1 MKNVLLPAFVVFCAL
16 MFAGCVHRQPLV
28 SHAHVGH
35 CLTTWRDT
43 PGRQGLLPVAR
54 AELETARRE
63 AAAALADDLSGAQ
76 KIAHIRNISHALSPD
91 AERLG
96 PGSGYGAI
104 RALEGAIEHLEYA
117 ATSDDA
123 SANLVTAVAQLA
135 VTGGRIL
142 ERLRGAAARAKA
154 ADTRDV
160 AALDR
165 TALELRAALK
175 TMTMGSAG
183 DEEAGL
189 DQFQAQLEAMLARE
203 TNPRYQPLPERFL
216 LGLIRMPNGKWR
228 YVAPHKAL
236 ARPTYGH

>member
-1 MKNVLLPAFVVFCAL
+1 MKTVLLPAFVVLCVL
-16 MFAGCVHRQPLV
+16 VLAGCVHRQPLV

-54 AELETARRE
+54 AELDTARRE
-63 AAAALADDLSGAQ
+63 ADAALGDDLSRAQ
-76 KIAHIRNISHALSPD
+76 KIAHIRNISHALNPD

-123 SANLVTAVAQLA
+123 SVNLVTTIAQL
-135 VTGGRIL
+135 TGMGGRIV
-142 ERLRGAAARAKA
+142 ERLRDAAARAKS
-154 ADTRDV
+154 ADTRQ
-160 AALDR
+160 AAELDR

-175 TMTMGSAG
+175 TIALGSDAN
-183 DEEAGL
+183 EPVGL
-189 DQFQAQLEAMLARE
+189 EQFQAQLDAMLARE
-203 TNPRYQPLPERFL
+203 TNPKYQPLPEKFL

-228 YVAPHKAL
+228 YVSPHKAL